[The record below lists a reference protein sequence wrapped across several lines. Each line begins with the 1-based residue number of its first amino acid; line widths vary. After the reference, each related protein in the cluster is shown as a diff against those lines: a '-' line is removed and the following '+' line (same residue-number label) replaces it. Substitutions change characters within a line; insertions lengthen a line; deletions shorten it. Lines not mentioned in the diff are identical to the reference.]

1 MKSVLEMIN
10 HLKPINSFFV
20 LGHKMNKKY
29 SQKAFVLNG
38 DVHPSSTKLDC
49 EN

>member
-1 MKSVLEMIN
+1 MLN

-20 LGHKMNKKY
+20 LGHKIDKKY
-29 SQKAFVLNG
+29 SENTSAKENTVKSPL
-38 DVHPSSTKLDC
+38 TKLKS

>member
-1 MKSVLEMIN
+1 MLN

-20 LGHKMNKKY
+20 LGHKIDKKY
-29 SQKAFVLNG
+29 SENASVKKSNVKSNLA
-38 DVHPSSTKLDC
+38 KLKS